1 MSFVCHFTLL
11 LELYFWQ
18 KLLIFLDGATLSYDL
33 YQAQEE
39 HPDGGDFTLAVCPGI
54 GNNSESV
61 YIR

>member
-1 MSFVCHFTLL
+1 MS
-11 LELYFWQ
+11 LYIITWVMFLA
-18 KLLIFLDGATLSYDL
+18 KIIFLDGATLSYDL